1 MLQVCMDRVP
11 RSKVRSRVRLPP
23 SKGVGAERK
32 ARAESQSGKPE
43 RWVIWGGLVGRVGV
57 VVGAKGLSGGIEQWS
72 AQVGKPERKAKAL
85 GHFGRVSRAG

>member
-43 RWVIWGGLVGRVGV
+43 RKAR
-57 VVGAKGLSGGIEQWS
+57 AESQSGGS
-72 AQVGKPERKAKAL
+72 
-85 GHFGRVSRAG
+85 FGAG